1 VFNKRKGKNMKRT
14 FTTLAILAAAV
25 SSAVAADLPSK
36 KIPTPPAPL
45 FTQLNNYAGVNI
57 GMDTADHTVYSGGI
71 AVGTNV
77 LPYLAVEAA
86 YDFGYQKDKIKGK
99 REIQNELFVN
109 AIPQYKIP
117 GMDVTAYFLGGVG
130 YDWSSVKKNHA
141 LYNVGGGVKYDFARN
156 FDVDARYRYIDSL
169 DEKFKVED
177 NRFTLGVNY
186 KF

>member
-1 VFNKRKGKNMKRT
+1 MKRT
-14 FTTLAILAAAV
+14 FTTLAIFAAAV

-45 FTQLNNYAGVNI
+45 FTQLNNYVGVNV
-57 GMDTADHTVYSGGI
+57 GVDTADHTVYSGGI

-86 YDFGYQKDKIKGK
+86 YDFGYQKDKIKTK
-99 REIQNELFVN
+99 HEKQNELFVN

-117 GMDVTAYFLGGVG
+117 GMDVTAYVLGGVG
-130 YDWSSVKKNHA
+130 YDWDSIAKNRA

-156 FDVDARYRYIDSL
+156 FDIDARYRYVDSL
-169 DEKFKVED
+169 NEKLKIED

>member
-1 VFNKRKGKNMKRT
+1 MKRT
-14 FTTLAILAAAV
+14 FTTLAILVAAATT
-25 SSAVAADLPSK
+25 AAATDLPSK
-36 KIPTPPAPL
+36 KIPTSPAPL
-45 FTQLNNYAGVNI
+45 FTQSNYVGVNI
-57 GMDTADHTVYSGGI
+57 GVDSADHTVYSGGI

-86 YDFGYQKDKIKGK
+86 YEFGYQKDKIHGK
-99 REIQNELFVN
+99 HEKTNELFVN

-117 GMDVTAYFLGGVG
+117 GTDLTAYVLGGVG
-130 YDWSSVKKNHA
+130 YGWDSVAKNRA

-156 FDVDARYRYIDSL
+156 FEVDARYRYVDAI
-169 DEKFKVED
+169 DEKMKIED

>member
-14 FTTLAILAAAV
+14 FTTLAILVAAV
-25 SSAVAADLPSK
+25 SSAVATDLPSK

-45 FTQLNNYAGVNI
+45 FTQLNSYVGVNV

-86 YDFGYQKDKIKGK
+86 YDFGYQKDKTKGK
-99 REIQNELFVN
+99 HEKQNELFVN

-117 GMDVTAYFLGGVG
+117 GTDLTAYVLGGVG
-130 YDWSSVKKNHA
+130 YDWDSIAKNRA

-156 FDVDARYRYIDSL
+156 FDVDARYRYVDSL
-169 DEKFKVED
+169 DDKLKIED

>member
-1 VFNKRKGKNMKRT
+1 MKRT
-14 FTTLAILAAAV
+14 FTTLAILVAAV
-25 SSAVAADLPSK
+25 SSAVATDLPSK

-45 FTQLNNYAGVNI
+45 FTQLNSYVGVNV

-86 YDFGYQKDKIKGK
+86 YDFGYQKDKTKGK
-99 REIQNELFVN
+99 HEKQNELFVN

-117 GMDVTAYFLGGVG
+117 GTDLTAYVLGGVG
-130 YDWSSVKKNHA
+130 YDWDSIAKNRA

-156 FDVDARYRYIDSL
+156 FDVDARYRYVDFL
-169 DEKFKVED
+169 DDKLKIED